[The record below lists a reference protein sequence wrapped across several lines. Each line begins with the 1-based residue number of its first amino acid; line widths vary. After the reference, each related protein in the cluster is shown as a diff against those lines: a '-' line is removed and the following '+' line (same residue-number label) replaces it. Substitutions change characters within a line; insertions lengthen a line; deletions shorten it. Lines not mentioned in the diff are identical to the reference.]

1 MILKSANAENTGV
14 IDRVKLKE
22 ALIENIDKMNVII
35 EESLPQ
41 TNPMILEVMK
51 NLDESNSGTI
61 QKDDLRK
68 ALLSYDDKNLA

>member
-1 MILKSANAENTGV
+1 
-14 IDRVKLKE
+14 
-22 ALIENIDKMNVII
+22 MNVII

-51 NLDESNSGTI
+51 NLEESNSVTI

-68 ALLSYDDKNLA
+68 ALLSYDDKNSAQIDIDLIVDQVFKDNTSLSRPYIT